1 MPAAA
6 QVYRWVDEKGTV
18 HYSNSTPPAGA
29 KFTIIDRDAK
39 AGPPSPDSAEC
50 YTVRCQGE
58 RLEQRL
64 ARREASDARYAA
76 ERAAATPPRPKG
88 LDFRQYLSPTTS
100 DPFTTTVTVIGGRV
114 NHIERVRKF

>member
-1 MPAAA
+1 MTRFHLASVLLVATPVMA

-18 HYSNSTPPAGA
+18 HYSNATPPAA
-29 KFTIIDRDAK
+29 VKFTIIDRDAK

-64 ARREASDARYAA
+64 ARREASEARHAA

-88 LDFRQYLSPTTS
+88 LDFRQYISLY
-100 DPFTTTVTVIGGRV
+100 RV

>member
-1 MPAAA
+1 MTIDMRRILLIGLLSVSLPAIA

-50 YTVRCQGE
+50 YTVR
-58 RLEQRL
+58 R
-64 ARREASDARYAA
+64 ASKGWTFASTSRSTAA
-76 ERAAATPPRPKG
+76 
-88 LDFRQYLSPTTS
+88 
-100 DPFTTTVTVIGGRV
+100 
-114 NHIERVRKF
+114 